1 MAAAL
6 TPRSGEQCPGLL
18 CLLRMG
24 GKGTSGSGGVAGGGG
39 ASPHSKL
46 AALPVTDDAPPHS
59 ALRSLSAIEQVEEQ
73 SSALSAAVLHSTGV
87 QGFEPNKYGGLF
99 TLAQDV

>member
-24 GKGTSGSGGVAGGGG
+24 GKGTSGGVAGGGG
-39 ASPHSKL
+39 ASPHSEL

-59 ALRSLSAIEQVEEQ
+59 ALRSLSATEQVEEQ
-73 SSALSAAVLHSTGV
+73 SSALSAAVLHSPGA
-87 QGFEPNKYGGLF
+87 QGFEPNRYGGLF
-99 TLAQDV
+99 ILAQDV